1 MKYKLQ
7 LSEYGTVAYRGE
19 AIVEANSE
27 EDAIRIA
34 EEMAKNGE
42 IEFGEENCVDGWEY
56 QVETVEEEK

>member
-27 EDAIRIA
+27 EEAIRIA
-34 EEMAKNGE
+34 EEMAKIGE
-42 IEFGEENCVDGWEY
+42 IEFTDSECVDGWQY